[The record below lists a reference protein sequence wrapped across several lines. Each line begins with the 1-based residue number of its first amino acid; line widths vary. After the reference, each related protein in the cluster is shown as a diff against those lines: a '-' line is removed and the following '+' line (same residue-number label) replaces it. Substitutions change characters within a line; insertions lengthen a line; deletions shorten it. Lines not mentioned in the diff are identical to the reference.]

1 MMMQL
6 LLGSALMLVT
16 LTVAGAA
23 VWIMELMLARFHD
36 WLAAPPHHLKL
47 IGAMMLAAL
56 SALAIV
62 TVDVWIWALAFVG
75 LDVFDDLEH
84 AIYFSLVSFTTLG
97 YGDVLLPKEW
107 RLLGGMAAANG
118 LVKFGLL
125 TAMLVE
131 LLRHLRLRQVHKHGE
146 NHDRTV

>member
-1 MMMQL
+1 MMVQL

-16 LTVAGAA
+16 LTVAGVA
-23 VWIMELMLARFHD
+23 VWLMELTLARFHD

-47 IGAMMLAAL
+47 MGAMMLAAL
-56 SALAIV
+56 AIV
-62 TVDVWIWALAFVG
+62 TIDVWIWGLAFVA

-84 AIYFSLVSFTTLG
+84 AVYFSLVSFTTLG
-97 YGDVLLPKEW
+97 YGDVLLPQGW
-107 RLLGGMAAANG
+107 RLLGGMAATNG

-131 LLRHLRLRQVHKHGE
+131 LLRHLRLRQV
-146 NHDRTV
+146 DRKPERRRL

>member
-1 MMMQL
+1 MMVQL
-6 LLGSALMLVT
+6 MLGSALMLLT
-16 LTVAGAA
+16 LSVAGVA
-23 VWIMELMLARFHD
+23 VWLMELTLARFHD

-47 IGAMMLAAL
+47 MGAMMLAAL
-56 SALAIV
+56 AALAIV
-62 TVDVWIWALAFVG
+62 TIDVWIWGLAFVA

-84 AIYFSLVSFTTLG
+84 AVYFSLVSFTTLG
-97 YGDVLLPKEW
+97 YGDVLLPQGW

-131 LLRHLRLRQVHKHGE
+131 LLRHLRLRQVHKKPDG
-146 NHDRTV
+146 RRRL